1 MLIRTLATG
10 AAVAGGGALAACA
23 LPSGAASIAE
33 PGPPETTAVRIITPP
48 ECCPGVGLA
57 AAYLRDE
64 GFAEV
69 SIVAKPFTT
78 QEWLA
83 SGLADVAPAH
93 PEFIVATIDAGLP
106 LTVLAGL
113 HSSCLELWA
122 VPGIATVGDLRG
134 RRISVRNKDKTDQFY
149 VFFAALLGYVGI
161 DPLKDVHFVEAGVD
175 AYAGMISA
183 YEEGRADV
191 VLAGGAQGPI
201 LRRRNAPGHVIFDT
215 MTAKPW
221 SQYGCC
227 HLVANRAW
235 ARQNPNAA
243 KRVTRAVLRATD
255 AAAKDPERAAR
266 DYAAAGL
273 GNKDASLVTASMAMT
288 KYNWRDADPE
298 ETVRFFGL
306 RLLAAK
312 VIESTPKQLI
322 AAGLDV
328 AYAKQ
333 LRGELKS

>member
-1 MLIRTLATG
+1 LIRTLATG

-33 PGPPETTAVRIITPP
+33 PGPPETTAVRIVTPP
-48 ECCPGVGLA
+48 ECCPGMGLA
-57 AAYLRDE
+57 ESYLRDE
-64 GFAEV
+64 GFTQI
-69 SIVAKPFTT
+69 SIVPALPFTT
-78 QEWLA
+78 RKWLVG
-83 SGLADVAPAH
+83 GLADVAPAH

-134 RRISVRNKDKTDQFY
+134 RRISVRSKDKSDQFF

-175 AYAGMISA
+175 EYARMISA
-183 YEEGRADV
+183 YAEGRADA

-201 LRRRNAPGHVIFDT
+201 LRRLNAPGHVIFDT

-227 HLVANRAW
+227 HLVANRDW
-235 ARQNPNAA
+235 AHQNPNAA

-255 AAAKDPERAAR
+255 EATRDPARAAR

-273 GNKDASLVTASMAMT
+273 GNKDASLVTAAMAMT

-312 VIESTPKQLI
+312 VIESTPQQLI
-322 AAGLDV
+322 AAGLDL